1 MAKSSVAGLLT
12 SVDEIFTTQEERDE
26 AKLSKI
32 VNLPLNLIDDFPGH
46 PYHVRMDE
54 DMDQLV
60 TSILERG
67 ILVPVVVIPK
77 DDGRYLMVSGHRRK
91 KACEVAG
98 LDSVRAEVKDLT
110 MDEAIMEMVDSN
122 LQRSSILPSEKAFAY
137 KMKLDAMK
145 RQGQRTDLTCAT
157 PLHKSGGKKS
167 RTILAEKSGESHEQI
182 RKYIRLTHLV
192 PELLDMVDNA
202 ALKAPGVPQIALR
215 PAVELSYLHEE
226 EQRHLLETISYEDAT
241 PSLSQAQKMREFS
254 EQGKLNADVIL
265 SIMCEQKPNQREKFT
280 FQAERLRQY
289 IPPNLS
295 KDKAEDYVVKALEYY
310 KRHLE
315 RMKQQAR

>member
-1 MAKSSVAGLLT
+1 MAKSSVAELLT
-12 SVDEIFTTQEERDE
+12 SVDDIFTTQEERDE

-32 VNLPLNLIDDFPGH
+32 TMLPLSLIDDFPNH

-60 TSILERG
+60 ASVQERG

-91 KACEVAG
+91 RACELAG
-98 LDSVRAEVKDLT
+98 LDSIRAEVKELT
-110 MDEAIMEMVDSN
+110 MDEAVMEMVDSN

-145 RQGQRTDLTCAT
+145 RQGQRGDLTSS
-157 PLHKSGGKKS
+157 PLGTKLGSRSNQELAAKSPDGKS
-167 RTILAEKSGESHEQI
+167 QI
-182 RKYIRLTHLV
+182 HRYIRLTHLI
-192 PELLDMVDNA
+192 PDLLEMVDNA

-215 PAVELSYLHEE
+215 PAVELSYLPEE
-226 EQRHLLETISYEDAT
+226 EQRNLLETISYEEAT

-254 EQGKLNADVIL
+254 EKGKLNADVIL
-265 SIMCEQKPNQREKFT
+265 SIMCEQKPNQKEKFT
-280 FQAERLRQY
+280 FQAERLRPY
-289 IPPNLS
+289 IPRNLS
-295 KDKAEDYVVKALEYY
+295 KEKTEDYVLKALEYY
-310 KRHLE
+310 WRHLE